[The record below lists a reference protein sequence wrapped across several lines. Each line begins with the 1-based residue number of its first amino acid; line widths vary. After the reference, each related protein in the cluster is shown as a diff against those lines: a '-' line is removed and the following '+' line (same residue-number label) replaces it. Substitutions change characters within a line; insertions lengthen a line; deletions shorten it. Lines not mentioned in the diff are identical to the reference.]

1 MSECT
6 DHTTVGGTMLH
17 GPAAPTVATH
27 GLRPSLHREYRLL
40 VASGS
45 ASLLADG
52 LWLVALDWQVIG
64 TGGGPSD
71 LSVVAAATSLGL
83 VMAVLLGGVAADRF
97 PKRAVLIGVEVVRTA
112 VPIPAGVLALAGGL
126 QVWQLA
132 TLAFVVGAAGGF
144 YYPTWSAVVPVLLPA
159 DELLAANGIEGMLRP
174 LAQQAA
180 GPALAGLLVAAF
192 SPQVALLGAGVVYMV
207 ALLPLVAMRP
217 VAAPAREADDGQ
229 PSVRRQLAEGFAYLF
244 RTGWLFA
251 TLAFAT
257 LYVLV
262 VMGPIEVLLPFA
274 IRDRVGA
281 GPAALSL
288 VLAAYGVGSA
298 GGALLVASMRLP
310 RRYLTVMLLCWGLGA
325 LPLAAFGLSTLL
337 WVMVVASL
345 VVGRHGRRRDGHLG
359 HAAATPRPGAP
370 ARARV
375 EPRLLRVAR
384 ADAGVDGAGRPGRRA
399 DRHPGDVPGRRSG
412 APRAWRWSRCSPGG
426 CRATRSP
433 IRSTV
438 TSERLEL
445 LGHLHD
451 RALGV
456 AEEHRVCGGVEQ
468 RVVDAGEAAVHGALE
483 HDHRC
488 GSVDVEDRHAVD
500 G

>member
-1 MSECT
+1 MSKGDGRAE
-6 DHTTVGGTMLH
+6 DVAVR
-17 GPAAPTVATH
+17 PAFVVHVEAE
-27 GLRPSLHREYRLL
+27 GLREEEPPRTPRALHPFRHREYRLL

-52 LWLVALDWQVIG
+52 LWLVALVWQVIG
-64 TGGGPSD
+64 AGGSPSD
-71 LSVVAAATSLGL
+71 LSAVAAASSLGL

-112 VPIPAGVLALAGGL
+112 VPVLTGILALTGVLQL
-126 QVWQLA
+126 WQLA

-174 LAQQAA
+174 LAHQAA

-192 SPQVALLGAGVVYMV
+192 SPQVALVGAGVVYAV

-217 VAAPAREADDGQ
+217 VAGARPETGDGR
-229 PSVRRQLAEGFAYLF
+229 PSVHRQLAEGFTYLF

-288 VLAAYGVGSA
+288 VLAAYGMGSA
-298 GGALLVASMRLP
+298 AGALLVASVRLP

-337 WVMVVASL
+337 WVMVAASL
-345 VVGRHGRRRDGHLG
+345 AVGVTD
-359 HAAATPRPGAP
+359 AAAMVIWGTLLQRRVPAHLLGRVSSLDFFVSLALMPVSMALAGPVGEHVGIPVTFVVAAIVPPVLAVVALLAWRLPRDEIAHPLDRAGAP
-370 ARARV
+370 S
-375 EPRLLRVAR
+375 
-384 ADAGVDGAGRPGRRA
+384 
-399 DRHPGDVPGRRSG
+399 GDVGQGGRC
-412 APRAWRWSRCSPGG
+412 W
-426 CRATRSP
+426 T
-433 IRSTV
+433 
-438 TSERLEL
+438 
-445 LGHLHD
+445 GH
-451 RALGV
+451 
-456 AEEHRVCGGVEQ
+456 
-468 RVVDAGEAAVHGALE
+468 
-483 HDHRC
+483 
-488 GSVDVEDRHAVD
+488 
-500 G
+500 